1 MQEQVCKP
9 LEFKNQKWKVVNSSQ
24 NFSTDAKKYK
34 CGLISPNVS
43 KIKSYRIV
51 NWIVGR
57 IVKPRYNHVCCMSII
72 LCPVS
77 SIILSLALLCLHCAC
92 KKSKY
97 WKCGKATMG
106 RLSRTDNIVIYSL
119 TWKDINL
126 ARRAGGQYQLAPFL
140 KIKKKRNYVKKKR
153 IYLTKRAGG
162 QYLLAQIP
170 WWTGDGDGKRT
181 PWRDWFDFHVNLK
194 MINWIP
200 IRSLVK
206 WTYKKI
212 YENFF
217 DWTPIISFSGLT
229 YCGGL
234 EEATD
239 NV

>member
-1 MQEQVCKP
+1 M
-9 LEFKNQKWKVVNSSQ
+9 
-24 NFSTDAKKYK
+24 
-34 CGLISPNVS
+34 SPNVS
-43 KIKSYRIV
+43 NIKSYWIV
-51 NWIVGR
+51 NWIV
-57 IVKPRYNHVCCMSII
+57 KPRYSLVCCMSII

-77 SIILSLALLCLHCAC
+77 SIILSLALLCLQCAC

-97 WKCGKATMG
+97 WKCGKASMG

-126 ARRAGGQYQLAPFL
+126 A
-140 KIKKKRNYVKKKR
+140 
-153 IYLTKRAGG
+153 KRAGG

-181 PWRDWFDFHVNLK
+181 PWRDWFDFHLNLK

-229 YCGGL
+229 YCGSL